1 VGVTLRAEVLVP
13 TVVITGAN
21 RGIGLAFA
29 RAFKERG
36 YTVVGTTREPQV
48 AVELAS
54 LGVRVEEVDVT
65 DDASVAQLGERLAG
79 MPVDRLINNAG
90 VLRRDRLDQLDSAA
104 ILRQFDVNA
113 LGPLRV
119 SQALV
124 ANLRASSNA
133 GIVAI
138 TSRMGSIAD
147 NTSGAFYGYRMSKAA
162 LNAAMK
168 SLCIDLSPIPVMVVH
183 PGYVRT
189 RLTGELGD
197 LTPDDAVA
205 RMMPLIENMTPA
217 NSGRFYHRDGHEL
230 PW

>member
-1 VGVTLRAEVLVP
+1 VP

-29 RAFKERG
+29 KAFRDRG
-36 YTVVGTTREPQV
+36 YSVIGTSREPQE
-48 AVELAS
+48 ADELAA

-65 DDASVAQLGERLAG
+65 DDASVAHFADRLAG
-79 MPVDRLINNAG
+79 VAVDRLINNAG
-90 VLRRDRLDQLDSAA
+90 VLRRDRIDQLDPVA

-119 SQALV
+119 SQALMP
-124 ANLRASSNA
+124 NLRLSSSP
-133 GIVAI
+133 GVVAI

-147 NTSGAFYGYRMSKAA
+147 NSSGAFYGYRMSKAA

-168 SLCIDLSPIPVMVVH
+168 SLAIDLAPIPVMLLH

-189 RLTGELGD
+189 RLTGDLGD
-197 LTPDDAVA
+197 LTADEAVA
-205 RMMPLIENMTPA
+205 RMMPLIEGLSLA
-217 NSGRFYHRDGHEL
+217 DSGKFYHRDGHTL
-230 PW
+230 AW

>member
-1 VGVTLRAEVLVP
+1 MP

-36 YTVVGTTREPQV
+36 WAVVGTTREPQ
-48 AVELAS
+48 AATELAS
-54 LGVRVEEVDVT
+54 LGVRIEEVDVT
-65 DDASVAQLGERLAG
+65 DDASVAQLGERLTG
-79 MPVDRLINNAG
+79 VPVDRLINNAG

-124 ANLRASSNA
+124 SNLRASNNA
-133 GIVAI
+133 GVCAI

-168 SLCIDLSPIPVMVVH
+168 SLCIDLAPIPVMVVH

-197 LTPDDAVA
+197 LTPDEAVA